1 MVALYINTAA
11 IDSIMKRLFNAKQ
24 SQTIITKLFSN
35 SSAMVN
41 NKEQDALF
49 LLHVESESLEAEL
62 LIVLLRL
69 VADSCNHYE
78 NIAY

>member
-1 MVALYINTAA
+1 
-11 IDSIMKRLFNAKQ
+11 MKHLFNAKQ